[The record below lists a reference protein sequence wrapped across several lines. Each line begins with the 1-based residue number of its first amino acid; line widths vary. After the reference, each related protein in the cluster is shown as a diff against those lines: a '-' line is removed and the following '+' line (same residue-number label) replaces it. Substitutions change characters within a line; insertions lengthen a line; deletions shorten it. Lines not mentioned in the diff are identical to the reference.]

1 MLRFTVQK
9 ARIRMGCLNSAVGQ
23 GTSFLGQQFGIL
35 RKIQLMDWMK
45 SCALYILVSVNVT
58 V

>member
-1 MLRFTVQK
+1 
-9 ARIRMGCLNSAVGQ
+9 MGCLNSAVGQ